1 VVHKE
6 KLIIGIDVG
15 STTVKS
21 VVADARS
28 GETIWSDYQ
37 RHDTRQAE
45 KVLHFLGV
53 LQEEFPS
60 IRKRAQV
67 FMTGSGAANLAPLIG
82 AKFVQEVNAVS
93 LAVEN
98 YHGDAGS
105 VVELGGQDAKIIVW
119 RTDPST
125 GLRQKV
131 LSMND
136 KCAGG
141 TGAVI
146 DKICAKLQL
155 DGRQLQQI
163 SYRGVKLHPVAGKC
177 GVFAETDINGLQKHG
192 VPGEE
197 LLASLFA
204 AIVQQNLSVLTRGNT
219 LLPKVLLLGGPNTF
233 IPALKDAWKE
243 NILNVWCERGVD
255 LGAADSP
262 EDLVVVPD
270 RAELYAALGCVLY
283 GREEPSNVAVF
294 QGVIGLE
301 KFIEGGRTQKL
312 QSGSSDT
319 GLTESRDELAAF
331 FSSQQRHDV
340 LGPISADKALREV
353 WLGLDGG
360 STSTKGVLIDR
371 DGRLLAEAY
380 QLSQG
385 NPIADAKQII
395 ARLSAAI
402 EEQGSSPYVKGVGTT
417 GYAKDILKD
426 VLAADVAVVET
437 VAHARASLHYYDDI
451 DVIVDVGGQDIKIIF
466 VKDGVVTDFKLNT
479 QCSAGNGYFLQNTAE
494 RFGISVEQY
503 ADEAFK
509 ATLTPVFSYGCAVFL
524 ESDIVNFQRMGWQRH
539 EIMAGLAKVL
549 PKNIWLYVAQEP
561 NLKKYG
567 THFILQGGTQK
578 NLAAVKAQV
587 DYIKQRVPEAEVRVH
602 RHCSTS
608 GAIGCALEALK
619 VTSNQQTKFIGTAEV
634 SGLTYTTSRN
644 EDTRCHFC
652 KNKCLRTFVD
662 TVTASGRNSKFIIA
676 TCEKGSTMDI
686 DELKA
691 INARQKKKDKSY
703 PNLVASGAK
712 ELFRSFNPPI
722 VARRDRRAFK
732 TTLKLPLFGR
742 RKQSQQDF
750 SEILRRRETLR
761 IGMPRVLSIYSTAPF
776 FRTYFEALGI
786 KRIVWSDF
794 TSEAMYKEGS
804 KRGAIDPCFPSK
816 VAIAHIHNLL
826 VDKKI
831 DVLFFPTLISLKEQ
845 LIHTLGSR
853 SCPSVQSSANVCRAA
868 FTKESDTFR
877 IHSVTYIDDALHM
890 NEPNL
895 LVKQMY
901 NAFRAV
907 LELELEENYLALE
920 QAWEALDTHHRRQ
933 KERGRQVL
941 NRLSERHEVGVL
953 MLGRPYHLD
962 PGLNHEIVDQ
972 IQKHGFPILYADS
985 LPDGT
990 EDLAPL
996 FSADIAAGRIR
1007 HAKDIRDVFSKPY
1020 SANTNMKLWAAK
1032 YAARHP
1038 NLAVIDLSNFK
1049 CGMDAPTYDVIES
1062 ILGATQTP
1070 YFAFHDIDENRPAG
1084 SIKIRVETVVYALR
1098 QYEAGLKTR
1107 ANLKPVRRTEAER
1120 AEPPAGRMKI
1130 PMTQPLPVSGL
1141 R

>member
-1 VVHKE
+1 MVREEH
-6 KLIIGIDVG
+6 LIMGIDVG
-15 STTVKS
+15 STTVKG
-21 VVADARS
+21 VVADAGS
-28 GETIWSDYQ
+28 GETLWSDYQ
-37 RHDTRQAE
+37 RHDTKQAE
-45 KVLHFLGV
+45 KVLHFLEV
-53 LQEEFPS
+53 LQEEFPT

-67 FMTGSGAANLAPLIG
+67 FMTGSGAANLAPLTG

-93 LAVEN
+93 LAVEHYN
-98 YHGDAGS
+98 GDAGS

-119 RTDPST
+119 RTDSST
-125 GLRQKV
+125 GLRQKL

-155 DGRQLQQI
+155 DGRQLRDI

-177 GVFAETDINGLQKHG
+177 GVFAETDINGLQKQG
-192 VPGEE
+192 VPGQE
-197 LLASLFA
+197 LMASLFA

-243 NILNVWCERGVD
+243 NIINVWCERSVD
-255 LGAADSP
+255 LGAVDSP
-262 EDLVVVPD
+262 EDLIVVPD
-270 RAELYAALGCVLY
+270 NAELYAALGCVLY
-283 GREEPSNVAVF
+283 GREEPSNVGVY
-294 QGVIGLE
+294 QGVAELE
-301 KFIEGGRTQKL
+301 RFIEGGRAQKL
-312 QSGSSDT
+312 QSGSCDT

-331 FSSQQRHDV
+331 LSSQQRHGV
-340 LGPISADKALREV
+340 LGPTSTDNAVLEV

-395 ARLSAAI
+395 ARLAAEL
-402 EEQGSSPYVKGVGTT
+402 EEQSPTLDIKGVGTT

-426 VLAADVAVVET
+426 VLAADVALVET
-437 VAHARASLHYYDDI
+437 VAHARAALHYYSNI

-466 VKDGVVTDFKLNT
+466 VKNGVVRDFKLNT

-494 RFGISVEQY
+494 RFGIPVEQY

-509 ATLTPVFSYGCAVFL
+509 AELTPVFSYGCAVFL
-524 ESDIVNFQRMGWQRH
+524 ESDIVNFQRLGWQRH

-561 NLKKYG
+561 NLRKYG
-567 THFILQGGTQK
+567 TQFILQGGTQK

-608 GAIGCALEALK
+608 GSIGCALEALK
-619 VTSNQQTKFIGTAEV
+619 ITANKKTEFIGTTEL
-634 SGLTYTTSRN
+634 SGLTYTTVRN
-644 EDTRCHFC
+644 EDTRCFFC
-652 KNKCLRTFVD
+652 KNKCLRTFVN
-662 TVTASGRNSKFIIA
+662 TVTASGRKSMFIIA
-676 TCEKGSTMDI
+676 TCEKGSTTDM
-686 DELKA
+686 DELQA
-691 INARQKKKDKSY
+691 INAGQKKKNKSY
-703 PNLVASGAK
+703 PNLVVSSAK

-722 VARRDRRAFK
+722 VSRIDRRGFK
-732 TTLKLPLFGR
+732 TIIKLPLAGKR
-742 RKQSQQDF
+742 SQENF
-750 SEILRRRETLR
+750 SKIFSRREKLR
-761 IGMPRVLSIYSTAPF
+761 IGMPRVLNMYSTAPF
-776 FRTYFEALGI
+776 FRTYFEALGV

-826 VDKKI
+826 VCKKI

-845 LIHTLGSR
+845 LVHTLGSR
-853 SCPSVQSSANVCRAA
+853 ACPSVQSSANVCRAA
-868 FTKESDTFR
+868 FTKEADTFHM
-877 IHSVTYIDDALHM
+877 HSVTYIDDALHM

-901 NAFRAV
+901 SAFGAV
-907 LELELEENYLALE
+907 LELGVEENDLALE
-920 QAWEALDTHHRRQ
+920 QAWEALETYHRRQ
-933 KERGRQVL
+933 KERGREVL
-941 NRLSERHEVGVL
+941 NRLSERHEVGML
-953 MLGRPYHLD
+953 MIGRPYHLD
-962 PGLNHEIVDQ
+962 PGLNHDIVDE
-972 IQKHGFPILYADS
+972 IQKQGFPILHADS
-985 LPDGT
+985 LPNGD

-996 FSADIAAGRIR
+996 FAADIAAGRVR
-1007 HAKDIRDVFSKPY
+1007 HGRDITDVFSNPY
-1020 SANTNMKLWAAK
+1020 SANTNMKIWAAK

-1049 CGMDAPTYDVIES
+1049 CGMDAPVYDVIAG
-1062 ILGATQTP
+1062 ILEATRTP
-1070 YFAFHDIDENRPAG
+1070 YFTFHDIDENRPAG
-1084 SIKIRVETVVYALR
+1084 SIKIRVETIVYALR
-1098 QYEAGLKTR
+1098 QYEARLKKR
-1107 ANLKPVRRTEAER
+1107 ANLKIVAEAEPEANEPITGR
-1120 AEPPAGRMKI
+1120 KIIPIAQEPPFRHF
-1130 PMTQPLPVSGL
+1130 Q
-1141 R
+1141 